1 MVTYLK
7 KENKME
13 YEKEI
18 LESVFSFDRNRQA
31 VISKDKYHYIVELR
45 ENDNQTRTVL
55 FSIEEQAKAK
65 DLANQFVQ
73 NKPLLQE

>member
-1 MVTYLK
+1 MNYD
-7 KENKME
+7 
-13 YEKEI
+13 KEI

-45 ENDNQTRTVL
+45 ANDQPTRTVL
-55 FSIEEQAKAK
+55 FSIEEQVKAK
-65 DLANQFVQ
+65 QVANEFVQ

>member
-1 MVTYLK
+1 MNYD
-7 KENKME
+7 
-13 YEKEI
+13 KEI

>member
-1 MVTYLK
+1 MNYD
-7 KENKME
+7 
-13 YEKEI
+13 KEI

-31 VISKDKYHYIVELR
+31 VLAKDKYHYIVELR
-45 ENDNQTRTVL
+45 ENDSQTRTVL
-55 FSIEEQAKAK
+55 FSIEEHAKAK